1 MKKRPEKDDRE
12 IILEVYNMGAED
24 FREGREPRFPDN
36 LMLSNAYASGWA
48 DAALG
53 ERPTDDEVV
62 NSIWSAE
69 SGLN

>member
-1 MKKRPEKDDRE
+1 MKKRPEKEDKE
-12 IILEVYNMGAED
+12 AILRAYNMGRED
-24 FREGREPRFPDN
+24 FEEGREASFPDN
-36 LMLSNAYASGWA
+36 LMMSNAYASGWA

-53 ERPTDDEVV
+53 EHPDDEEVV